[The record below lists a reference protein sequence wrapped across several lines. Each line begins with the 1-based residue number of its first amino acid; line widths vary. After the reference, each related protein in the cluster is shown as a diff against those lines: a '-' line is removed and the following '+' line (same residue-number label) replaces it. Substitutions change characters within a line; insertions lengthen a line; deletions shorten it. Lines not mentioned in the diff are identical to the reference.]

1 MPTPNSNRLDK
12 GLAFSN
18 DRCDNYYVMSTTRQV
33 VKEAHVELG
42 HFSDPPLLV
51 LASLADG
58 PKHGHAMTKNIE
70 TMAGTKLSPGAL
82 YGAMARLEKRGL
94 IEPLPAEE
102 RRHPYKITESG
113 LAFLRA
119 KLDTISRFA
128 NAGLKKLEAQ

>member
-1 MPTPNSNRLDK
+1 MYDP
-12 GLAFSN
+12 
-18 DRCDNYYVMSTTRQV
+18 CDNYYVMRTTQQV
-33 VKEAHVELG
+33 VNDVDPELG

-58 PKHGHAMTKNIE
+58 PKHGHAMTKAIE
-70 TMAGTKLSPGAL
+70 MMAGTKLSPGAL
-82 YGAMARLEKRGL
+82 YGAIARLEKRGL

-102 RRHPYKITESG
+102 RRHPYKITTRG
-113 LAFLRA
+113 LAFLKA

>member
-1 MPTPNSNRLDK
+1 L
-12 GLAFSN
+12 N
-18 DRCDNYYVMSTTRQV
+18 DPCDNYYVMSTTRQV
-33 VKEAHVELG
+33 VSEADVELG

-70 TMAGTKLSPGAL
+70 MMAGTKLSPGAL
-82 YGAMARLEKRGL
+82 YGAITRLEKKGL

-102 RRHPYKITESG
+102 RRHPYKITANG
-113 LAFLRA
+113 VAFLRA